1 MTQPGDRNDPVEEA
15 IRLLESATGAMN
27 PMALLVGPPL
37 SGVTRAMYE
46 ALQSCLPHGRL
57 CRLTA
62 ADLAARTDL
71 PSLFS
76 GDGPHVLWLDGLTPA
91 DLVLLGHGILDQVLP
106 HALVLASIDTFWAD
120 RVLRDSSAATAPAR
134 TVLLEYAE
142 RISVPFALT
151 QRERSW
157 LREMGYP
164 VSKGIAESLVGGE
177 NLIKHYRRG
186 ARSNPEG
193 HRLVQAVVDVRRCG
207 IHRPLHEDELQR
219 LWLAHGGCDDSS
231 LAFRRALDWASSTPE
246 GATTGLLFRA
256 RGGESDAWRV
266 LGYAA
271 GADNGDHG
279 HKARPLSDGAWKK
292 VREVFSDAGDQ
303 YALGIAAHLH
313 GRDDTARLV
322 LAHTVQVSAPE
333 HPLAAAAAGAL
344 RSLEA
349 EGSV

>member
-1 MTQPGDRNDPVEEA
+1 MTQPGDRNDPVEEVT
-15 IRLLESATGAMN
+15 RLLKSAAGPVN
-27 PMALLVGPPL
+27 PMVLLVGPPL
-37 SGVTRAMYE
+37 SGITRSMYE
-46 ALQSCLPHGRL
+46 AVQSCLPHGRL
-57 CRLTA
+57 YRLTA
-62 ADLAARTDL
+62 ADLAARPDL

-76 GDGPHVLWLDGLTPA
+76 GDGPYVLWLDGLTPA
-91 DLVLLGHGILDQVLP
+91 DLVLLGRGILDQVLP
-106 HALVLASIDTFWAD
+106 RALVLASIDTFWAD

-134 TVLLEYAE
+134 TVLLEYAN
-142 RISVPFALT
+142 RITVPFTLT
-151 QRERSW
+151 PRERSW

-186 ARSNPEG
+186 ARSNPDG

-207 IHRPLHEDELQR
+207 VHRPLHEDELQS
-219 LWLAHGGCDDSS
+219 LWEAQGRCDDS
-231 LAFRRALDWASSTPE
+231 LHAFRRALDWASSIPE

-279 HKARPLSDGAWKK
+279 HKARPLDDGAWKRT
-292 VREVFSDAGDQ
+292 REVFADVDDQ

-313 GRDDTARLV
+313 GRADTARLA
-322 LAHTVQVSAPE
+322 LTHTVQVSAPE
-333 HPLAAAAAGAL
+333 HPLAAAADDAL